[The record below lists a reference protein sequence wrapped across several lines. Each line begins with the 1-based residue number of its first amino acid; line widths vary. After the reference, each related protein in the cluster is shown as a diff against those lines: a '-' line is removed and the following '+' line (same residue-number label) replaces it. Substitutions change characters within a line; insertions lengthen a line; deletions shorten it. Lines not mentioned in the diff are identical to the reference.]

1 MQPGRPHR
9 HEPPNGRPNCIHI
22 LGTKKGTCQPTLY
35 RQPITLP
42 LKDQTEFPFASQIR
56 HDRYW
61 WTKPEHS
68 KRLYEQYKRIKE
80 MPIVKPDPITFVLIS
95 CSKTKLPRPAIAR
108 ELYTGQLFKK
118 AVAWA
123 ERHNHPWFIVSALH
137 GLVTPHQELAPYN
150 FTIKEWRKRERESWA
165 HQTVASQ
172 LTRYASPGSHALLIV
187 PQLYRV
193 YLQEELNR
201 AAITY
206 ENPVA
211 GLAIGQ
217 QMHWLDSH

>member
-9 HEPPNGRPNCIHI
+9 HELPNGRPNCITI
-22 LGTKKGTCQPTLY
+22 LRIKTKTCQPTLY
-35 RQPITLP
+35 RPIALP
-42 LKDQTEFPFASQIR
+42 LKNQTEFPFANDIR

-68 KRLYEQYKRIKE
+68 KRLAEQYKRIRQ
-80 MPIVKPDPITFVLIS
+80 MPIVRPDPITFVLIS
-95 CSKTKLPRPAIAR
+95 CSKTKLSTPAIAR

-123 ERHNHPWFIVSALH
+123 ERHQYRWFIVSALH
-137 GLVTPHQELAPYN
+137 GLVTPDQELDPYN
-150 FTIKEWRKRERESWA
+150 FTIKDWRKRERESWA
-165 HQTVASQ
+165 HQAIAGQ
-172 LTRYASPGSHALLIV
+172 LTRYASPGSHALLIL
-187 PQLYRV
+187 PQSYR
-193 YLQEELNR
+193 LCIQEELNR
-201 AAITY
+201 AAFTY

-217 QMHWLDSH
+217 QMQWLDSH